1 MVYDASKSEEQKKE
15 MQKKVID
22 IAENF
27 KGNAQDFAE
36 YLKFS
41 SKFYNYSARN
51 TMLIYYQNSGA
62 CFCNSYKT
70 YKDMGYQVK
79 RGEHGMK
86 ILVPTLKT
94 FLNINDSWISLSQAT
109 TEQKA
114 LYKQGKIQSQ
124 QKLYFK
130 IGTVFDISQTN
141 CPKEDYPKYLD
152 LGYSSVHHAEICD
165 TIKKFCEENL
175 HCPVYEGYFNS
186 VSLRGYYSLSTNSI
200 SLSGMFDDTTKLS
213 ILTHETGHAILHNGK
228 ELMKTEYSEAQMEFE
243 ADATSVMLQTYF
255 GVEISESRLRHL
267 SECYNE
273 MLSNKNT
280 TSKDVVKSLDRAHK
294 AFKTVV
300 DNVNQQMRREFENAQ
315 ILNNQ
320 DNTQQ
325 TLTQT
330 STTENHILP
339 SQIHDIDFGGFSFG
353 M

>member
-15 MQKKVID
+15 IQKKVID

-27 KGNAQDFAE
+27 KENAQDFAE

-51 TMLIYYQNSGA
+51 TMLIYSQNPGA

-94 FLNINDSWISLSQAT
+94 FLNINDSWTSLSQAT

-141 CPKEDYPKYLD
+141 CPKKDYPRYFDRLFIKR
-152 LGYSSVHHAEICD
+152 SF
-165 TIKKFCEENL
+165 TI
-175 HCPVYEGYFNS
+175 
-186 VSLRGYYSLSTNSI
+186 I
-200 SLSGMFDDTTKLS
+200 
-213 ILTHETGHAILHNGK
+213 
-228 ELMKTEYSEAQMEFE
+228 
-243 ADATSVMLQTYF
+243 
-255 GVEISESRLRHL
+255 
-267 SECYNE
+267 
-273 MLSNKNT
+273 
-280 TSKDVVKSLDRAHK
+280 
-294 AFKTVV
+294 
-300 DNVNQQMRREFENAQ
+300 
-315 ILNNQ
+315 
-320 DNTQQ
+320 
-325 TLTQT
+325 
-330 STTENHILP
+330 
-339 SQIHDIDFGGFSFG
+339 
-353 M
+353 

>member
-1 MVYDASKSEEQKKE
+1 
-15 MQKKVID
+15 
-22 IAENF
+22 
-27 KGNAQDFAE
+27 
-36 YLKFS
+36 
-41 SKFYNYSARN
+41 
-51 TMLIYYQNSGA
+51 
-62 CFCNSYKT
+62 
-70 YKDMGYQVK
+70 
-79 RGEHGMK
+79 
-86 ILVPTLKT
+86 
-94 FLNINDSWISLSQAT
+94 
-109 TEQKA
+109 
-114 LYKQGKIQSQ
+114 
-124 QKLYFK
+124 
-130 IGTVFDISQTN
+130 
-141 CPKEDYPKYLD
+141 
-152 LGYSSVHHAEICD
+152 
-165 TIKKFCEENL
+165 
-175 HCPVYEGYFNS
+175 
-186 VSLRGYYSLSTNSI
+186 
-200 SLSGMFDDTTKLS
+200 MFDDTTKLS

-339 SQIHDIDFGGFSFG
+339 SQIHDIDFGGFSFE